1 MEQRIVRLE
10 EALAGAG
17 VDGLL
22 VTGQQN
28 IYYLSGFW
36 GSAGTIF
43 VSKNRRIFVTDDR
56 YTLIAKQTVKDFD
69 VVSSRTALQEIAS
82 IIAEDGLETIGFEDE
97 VSYGYYQALQGVFS
111 GYDLV
116 PTNQVVE
123 KLRWIKDEGEVAII
137 RQACR
142 ISDQAFVDA
151 LDFIKP
157 GKTELEVA
165 NFLDFRMREL
175 GASGISFDT
184 IAASGPRSAMPHG
197 VATDKVIQSG
207 ESLTLD
213 FGCIFEHYVS
223 DMTRTIHIGEVTDE
237 ERAIYDIVLR
247 ANNAVIEQA
256 KAGQTYVDYDRVA
269 RAIIE
274 EAGYGDKFTHGI
286 GHGMGLDVHE
296 QPFFRGEGALQAGMV
311 VTDEPGIYLDGLYG
325 LRIEDDLLIT
335 ETGCEVLTHAPKELI
350 VLK

>member
-10 EALAGAG
+10 AALVGAG

-22 VTGQQN
+22 VTGQKN

-56 YTLIAKQTVKDFD
+56 YALIAKQTVKDFD

-82 IIAEDGLETIGFEDE
+82 IIEEDGLETIGFEDE

-311 VTDEPGIYLDGLYG
+311 VTDEPGIYLDGKYG